1 MRSVLLATLCLAATA
16 AVPAVP
22 GSAQETVATH
32 IARGDSLRA
41 ALQSA
46 AALAQYQ
53 DALKIDSNAYE
64 ANWKAAREIADV
76 AKQLQGDSLSSR
88 RDSLYSVGRGWADR
102 AVQLD
107 SNGENGHFALAL
119 VLGRL
124 SLTKGSKERIKYAKL
139 IYDEAVHT
147 LQLDSAHD
155 GAEHILG
162 QWNAEVKRLSGF
174 QRFFAKAL
182 FGGGFM
188 DKASWDDAVKYLS
201 RAVKHNPTHIY
212 HRLALAAV
220 YVDLDSI
227 PQATALL
234 ESIGTLP
241 VGDPMDPTYKAW
253 AAEALADLKNDKKGD
268 AKDRLRHI

>member
-1 MRSVLLATLCLAATA
+1 MRAYLFAALCLAGPLA
-16 AVPAVP
+16 
-22 GSAQETVATH
+22 AQEAVATH
-32 IARGDSLRA
+32 LARGDSLRA

-53 DALKIDSNAYE
+53 DALKIDSASYE

-76 AKQLQGDSLSSR
+76 AKQLLGDSLASR
-88 RDSLYSVGRGWADR
+88 RDSLYSLGRVWAEH

-124 SLTKGSKERIKYAKL
+124 SLTKGSKERVKYAKI
-139 IYDEAVHT
+139 IYDEALHAV
-147 LQLDSAHD
+147 QLDSTHD

-162 QWNAEVKRLSGF
+162 QWNAEVKRLSGI

-188 DKASWDDAVKYLS
+188 DKASWDDAVKYLT
-201 RAVKHNPTHIY
+201 RAVNHNPTHIY

-220 YVDLDSI
+220 YVDLDSLA
-227 PQATALL
+227 QAATLL
-234 ESIGTLP
+234 ESIAPLP
-241 VGDPMDPTYKAW
+241 VGDPMDPTYKSW
-253 AAEALADLKNDKKGD
+253 AAQALGDLKAGKKDD

>member
-1 MRSVLLATLCLAATA
+1 MRSALLLTLCLTGSLAAQ
-16 AVPAVP
+16 
-22 GSAQETVATH
+22 STVGGE
-32 IARGDSLRA
+32 IARGDSLRT

-53 DALKIDSNAYE
+53 AALKTDSNSYE

-76 AKQLQGDSLSSR
+76 AKQLLGDSLASR
-88 RDSLYSVGRGWADR
+88 RDSLYSLGLIYARH
-102 AVQLD
+102 AVKTD

-124 SLTKGSKERIKYAKL
+124 SLTKGKKERVKYAKI
-139 IYDEAVHT
+139 IYDEALHT
-147 LQLDSAHD
+147 LQLDSTHD

-162 QWNAEVKRLSGF
+162 QWNAEVKRLSSI

-188 DKASWDDAVKYLS
+188 DLASWDDAVKYLS
-201 RAVKHNPTHIY
+201 RAVKHNPTYVY

-227 PQATALL
+227 PQAKAML
-234 ESIGTLP
+234 ESIAPLAVTG
-241 VGDPMDPTYKAW
+241 PMDPTYKTW
-253 AAEALADLKNDKKGD
+253 AAEALADLTHEKVDD
-268 AKDRLRHI
+268 AKDRLHHI

>member
-1 MRSVLLATLCLAATA
+1 MRFALLVTLCVTGPLA
-16 AVPAVP
+16 
-22 GSAQETVATH
+22 AQETVAAH
-32 IARGDSLRA
+32 MARGDSLRA

-53 DALKIDSNAYE
+53 DAVTVDSSSYE
-64 ANWKAAREIADV
+64 ANWKAAREIGDV
-76 AKQLQGDSLSSR
+76 AKQLLGDSLSAR
-88 RDSLYSVGRGWADR
+88 RDSLYSLGRIWAER
-102 AVQLD
+102 AVRLD
-107 SNGENGHFALAL
+107 STGVNGHFVLAL

-124 SLTKGSKERIKYAKL
+124 SLTKGKKERVKYAKL
-139 IYDEAVHT
+139 IYDEALRAT
-147 LQLDSAHD
+147 QLDSTHD

-162 QWNAEVKRLSGF
+162 QWNAEVKRLGGL

-220 YVDLDSI
+220 YVDLDSL

-234 ESIGTLP
+234 ESIAALP
-241 VGDPMDPTYKAW
+241 VGDPMDPTYKRW
-253 AAEALADLKNDKKGD
+253 AAEALADLKSDKKDD
-268 AKDRLRHI
+268 AQDRLRHI

>member
-1 MRSVLLATLCLAATA
+1 MRAALLTTLCLTA
-16 AVPAVP
+16 VARP
-22 GSAQETVATH
+22 GAAQETVAGH

-53 DALKIDSNAYE
+53 AALKIDSNTYE

-76 AKQLQGDSLSSR
+76 AKQLQGDSNASR
-88 RDSLYSVGRGWADR
+88 RDSLYSIGRLWAEH

-107 SNGENGHFALAL
+107 SNGENGHFAVAL

-124 SLTKGSKERIKYAKL
+124 SLTKGKRERIKYAKI
-139 IYDEAVHT
+139 IYDEALRT
-147 LQLDSAHD
+147 LQLDSTHD

-162 QWNAEVKRLSGF
+162 VWNAEVKRLSGF
-174 QRFFAKAL
+174 QRFFAKTL

-188 DKASWDDAVKYLS
+188 DQASWDDAVKFLS
-201 RAVKHNPTHIY
+201 LAVKHNPTHIY

-234 ESIGTLP
+234 GSIATLP
-241 VGDPMDPTYKAW
+241 VGDPMDPTYKTW
-253 AAEALADLKNDKKGD
+253 AAEALADLKNDKKDD
-268 AKDRLRHI
+268 ARDRLRHI

>member
-1 MRSVLLATLCLAATA
+1 MRSALLLTLCLTGTLA
-16 AVPAVP
+16 
-22 GSAQETVATH
+22 AQETVASH
-32 IARGDSLRA
+32 VARGDSLRA
-41 ALQSA
+41 ALQSS

-53 DALKIDSNAYE
+53 AALKVDSNAYE

-76 AKQLQGDSLSSR
+76 AKQLLGDSLASR
-88 RDSLYSVGRGWADR
+88 RDSLYSLGRVWAER
-102 AVQLD
+102 AVQAD

-124 SLTKGSKERIKYAKL
+124 SLTKSKKERVKYAKV

-147 LQLDSAHD
+147 LQLDSTHD

-162 QWNAEVKRLSGF
+162 QWNAEVKRLSGLT
-174 QRFFAKAL
+174 RFFAKAL
-182 FGGGFM
+182 LGGGFM
-188 DKASWDDAVKYLS
+188 DRANWDDAVKYLS
-201 RAVKHNPTHIY
+201 LAVKHNPTHVY

-234 ESIGTLP
+234 ESIAALP
-241 VGDPMDPTYKAW
+241 VGDPMDPTYKKW
-253 AAEALADLKNDKKGD
+253 AAEALADLKSGKKDD
-268 AKDRLRHI
+268 ADDRLRHI